1 MTVFMY
7 MMLDLEEP
15 SLIQRYEHVSNYQGK
30 HAKGYGLSLK
40 SILLRSMFVVLI
52 KRRSTGCFQ

>member
-15 SLIQRYEHVSNYQGK
+15 SLIQRYEHVSNYQEK
-30 HAKGYGLSLK
+30 QK
-40 SILLRSMFVVLI
+40 S
-52 KRRSTGCFQ
+52 C